1 MSGERKNKRI
11 FFNEGW
17 DTYFKLRNIGYHDF
31 HIIKPTKFARI
42 YDWTSLHYVVSGKG
56 TLIIRDKKYRLRAGD
71 FFYIPAN
78 EPTTYYSDDNE
89 PWSYYWISFSTSSGF
104 KIADI
109 LNLDTNSPKL
119 TAKNRQHVTELFD
132 ELFALNVSPSE
143 FCYMTVSTIMQLL
156 ASEATHPASPIP
168 QKVSLQKTIATI
180 KQIIELNHTNPN
192 FNIKEIAPVL
202 YLSTRQVDRIFKDET
217 GMTPRTYLIEVKLR
231 HVTKLLEENDYKVKE
246 LCRLAG
252 FYDEFQFMKIFKAKF
267 GMTVKEYRRRYTK
280 TDEIKIYKNNP
291 RGL

>member
-1 MSGERKNKRI
+1 MSSDRKNKRI
-11 FFNEGW
+11 FFNESW

-104 KIADI
+104 KIADS
-109 LNLDTNSPKL
+109 LNLSAESPKL
-119 TAKNRQHVTELFD
+119 TAKNPIKVTELFD
-132 ELFALNVSPSE
+132 ELFSLKSSPTE
-143 FCYMTVSTIMQLL
+143 FCYFTISMIMQLL

-168 QKVSLQKTIATI
+168 QKASPQKTIATI
-180 KQIIELNHTNPN
+180 KRIIELNHTNPN
-192 FNIKEIAPVL
+192 FNIKEIAPVM

-217 GMTPRTYLIEVKLR
+217 GITPRSYLIEVKLH
-231 HVTKLLEENDYKVKE
+231 HVTKLLAENDYKVKE

-267 GMTVKEYRRRYTK
+267 GMTVKEYRRRYILEK
-280 TDEIKIYKNNP
+280 SGNK
-291 RGL
+291 L